1 MSQGTSALLSLR
13 VLMLYF
19 LSFNHGRAW
28 FIWKFLSL
36 CSMSVQRSSGVSAG
50 QDLSPL
56 LFFLEKKLGF
66 SFGKF
71 FSTVSQ
77 VVLPCPGL
85 KKTKLGNS
93 DPFSEEFEPWVT
105 WHKLT
110 WGELTHLRRRT
121 MKSLATIPNTQI
133 LTIPD
138 IPTLTFKFPW
148 FSEISSSN
156 SVHKKHTERLLKIKW
171 WRSILEKQIPWV

>member
-1 MSQGTSALLSLR
+1 MVHLKIPIIMFYVGTKITWG
-13 VLMLYF
+13 F
-19 LSFNHGRAW
+19 CW
-28 FIWKFLSL
+28 
-36 CSMSVQRSSGVSAG
+36 AG
-50 QDLSPL
+50 PIPPPR
-56 LFFLEKKLGF
+56 FFLEENLGF

-93 DPFSEEFEPWVT
+93 DPLSEEFEPWVT
-105 WHKLT
+105 WRKLT

-121 MKSLATIPNTQI
+121 MKSLVTIPNTQI

-156 SVHKKHTERLLKIKW
+156 SAHKKHTERILKIKW
-171 WRSILEKQIPWV
+171 WRSILEKQILWVWGSFPGLCISFHKHS